1 MNIIDKVVGYLA
13 PQTCFGCNKEGHV
26 LCKSCIEQYQEPT
39 QPRCA
44 GCRMLSENYKVCDRC
59 RALLPLK
66 SIYVTGYYEG
76 INETLVKSLKF
87 KFRRQASESMSTMMA
102 SLLVDV
108 DVDYIICPVPTAPS
122 RIRQRGFDHAVL
134 IGKNLSNILSLPH
147 QNLLVRHSNVRQLGS
162 SRKDRFEHI
171 LNEFSVNKNYTVVG
185 RSILLVDDVMTT
197 GATLAAAAKTL
208 KKAGARSVSAIVFA
222 QKN

>member
-13 PQTCFGCNKEGHV
+13 PQTCFGCNNEGHV
-26 LCKSCIEQYQEPT
+26 LCQSCIEQYQEPT

-44 GCRMLSENYKVCDRC
+44 GCRALSENYKVCDRC

-66 SIYVTGYYEG
+66 SIYITGNYEG

-102 SLLVDV
+102 SLLVNV
-108 DVDYIICPVPTAPS
+108 EGDYIICPVPTAPS
-122 RIRQRGFDHAVL
+122 RTRQRGFDHAVL
-134 IGKNLSNILSLPH
+134 ISKNLSNKLSLPH
-147 QNLLVRHSNVRQLGS
+147 QNLLSRHSNVRQLGS
-162 SRKDRFEHI
+162 SRKDRFEHM
-171 LNEFSVNKNYTVVG
+171 LNEFSIKNQNVKG
-185 RSILLVDDVMTT
+185 HSILLVDDVMTT

-208 KKAGARSVSAIVFA
+208 KKAGAKNVSAIVFA